1 MIDCPV
7 YRCVLNFF
15 LPQHA
20 ERREASRQITN
31 AVMEQLIS
39 SCTDCNDI
47 IDMQSLDCA
56 SESVIIYRARL
67 EGTSQRDSGSLISV
81 IETWISSGPSFIV
94 TELLMTVD
102 SQCTVVIL
110 SLSDHGDC
118 TQSITDTTTS
128 STTPNTIPDTNSNTT
143 PSSSSSSDST
153 SSDTAAIIGGV
164 VAVVIV
170 IVIVIGVVAIVALII
185 KSRQTHGDVVINKQ

>member
-1 MIDCPV
+1 
-7 YRCVLNFF
+7 
-15 LPQHA
+15 
-20 ERREASRQITN
+20 
-31 AVMEQLIS
+31 MEQLIS

-47 IDMQSLDCA
+47 IDMQSLDCG

-81 IETWISSGPSFIV
+81 IETWVTSGPSFIV

-118 TQSITDTTTS
+118 IQTITDTTTS
-128 STTPNTIPDTNSNTT
+128 STTPNTDTNSNTT

-170 IVIVIGVVAIVALII
+170 IVIGVVTVSIVALVF
-185 KSRQTHGDVVINKQ
+185 KSRQTNGDVVTKKQ

>member
-7 YRCVLNFF
+7 YIDVFFF

-47 IDMQSLDCA
+47 IDMQSLDCG

-81 IETWISSGPSFIV
+81 IETWVSSGPSFIV
-94 TELLMTVD
+94 IELLMTVD
-102 SQCTVVIL
+102 SHCTVVIS
-110 SLSDHGDC
+110 SLSDGDC
-118 TQSITDTTTS
+118 TQTITDTTTS
-128 STTPNTIPDTNSNTT
+128 STTPNTDTNTT
-143 PSSSSSSDST
+143 PSSSSSDST

-170 IVIVIGVVAIVALII
+170 IGVVTVAIAALVI
-185 KSRQTHGDVVINKQ
+185 KSRQTHGDVVIKKK

>member
-1 MIDCPV
+1 MFLI
-7 YRCVLNFF
+7 F

-81 IETWISSGPSFIV
+81 IETWVTSGPSFIV

-110 SLSDHGDC
+110 SLSDGDC
-118 TQSITDTTTS
+118 TQTIT
-128 STTPNTIPDTNSNTT
+128 DTNSNTT
-143 PSSSSSSDST
+143 PSSSSSDST
-153 SSDTAAIIGGV
+153 SSDTAAIIGGSV

-170 IVIVIGVVAIVALII
+170 IVIVIGVVTVAIVALVI
-185 KSRQTHGDVVINKQ
+185 KSHQTHGDVVIKKQ

>member
-1 MIDCPV
+1 MFLI
-7 YRCVLNFF
+7 FF

-47 IDMQSLDCA
+47 IDMQSLDCG

-81 IETWISSGPSFIV
+81 IETWITSGPNFIV

-102 SQCTVVIL
+102 SQCTVVIS

-128 STTPNTIPDTNSNTT
+128 STTPDTNTT

-153 SSDTAAIIGGV
+153 SSDTAAIIGGSV

-170 IVIVIGVVAIVALII
+170 VGVVTVAIVALVI
-185 KSRQTHGDVVINKQ
+185 KSRQTNGDVVSKKQ

>member
-1 MIDCPV
+1 
-7 YRCVLNFF
+7 
-15 LPQHA
+15 
-20 ERREASRQITN
+20 
-31 AVMEQLIS
+31 MEQLIS

-47 IDMQSLDCA
+47 IDMQSLDCG

-81 IETWISSGPSFIV
+81 IETWVTSGPSFIV

-102 SQCTVVIL
+102 SQCTVVIS

-118 TQSITDTTTS
+118 TQTITDTTA
-128 STTPNTIPDTNSNTT
+128 
-143 PSSSSSSDST
+143 SSSSSDST

-170 IVIVIGVVAIVALII
+170 VGIVIIVALVI
-185 KSRQTHGDVVINKQ
+185 KSCQTHGDVVIKKQ

>member
-1 MIDCPV
+1 MF
-7 YRCVLNFF
+7 LNFF

-31 AVMEQLIS
+31 AVMGQLIS

-47 IDMQSLDCA
+47 INMQSLDCA

-81 IETWISSGPSFIV
+81 IETWVTSGPSFIV

-102 SQCTVVIL
+102 SQCTVVIS
-110 SLSDHGDC
+110 SLSDGDC
-118 TQSITDTTTS
+118 TQTITDTTTS
-128 STTPNTIPDTNSNTT
+128 STTPDTDTNTT
-143 PSSSSSSDST
+143 PSSSSDST
-153 SSDTAAIIGGV
+153 PSDTAAIIGGV

-170 IVIVIGVVAIVALII
+170 IVIVIGVVAIVALVI
-185 KSRQTHGDVVINKQ
+185 KSRQTNGDVVIKKQ

>member
-1 MIDCPV
+1 MFLI
-7 YRCVLNFF
+7 F

-20 ERREASRQITN
+20 ERREASRQITT

-81 IETWISSGPSFIV
+81 IETWVTSGPSFIV

-102 SQCTVVIL
+102 SQCTVVIS

-118 TQSITDTTTS
+118 TQTITDTTTS
-128 STTPNTIPDTNSNTT
+128 STTPNTDTNTT
-143 PSSSSSSDST
+143 PSSSSSDST

-170 IVIVIGVVAIVALII
+170 VGIVIIVAIIALVI
-185 KSRQTHGDVVINKQ
+185 KSCQTNGDVVIKKQ

>member
-1 MIDCPV
+1 MFFI
-7 YRCVLNFF
+7 F

-81 IETWISSGPSFIV
+81 IETWVSSEPSFIV

-118 TQSITDTTTS
+118 TQTITDT
-128 STTPNTIPDTNSNTT
+128 NTT
-143 PSSSSSSDST
+143 PSSSSSDST
-153 SSDTAAIIGGV
+153 SSNTAAIIGGSV

-170 IVIVIGVVAIVALII
+170 IVIGVVTVAIVALVI
-185 KSRQTHGDVVINKQ
+185 KSHQTSGDVVIKKQ

>member
-1 MIDCPV
+1 
-7 YRCVLNFF
+7 
-15 LPQHA
+15 
-20 ERREASRQITN
+20 
-31 AVMEQLIS
+31 MEQLIS

-102 SQCTVVIL
+102 PQCTVVIL

-118 TQSITDTTTS
+118 IQTITDTTT
-128 STTPNTIPDTNSNTT
+128 
-143 PSSSSSSDST
+143 SSSSSDST

-170 IVIVIGVVAIVALII
+170 VGIVIIVAITAVVIVI
-185 KSRQTHGDVVINKQ
+185 KSRQTQMKQ

>member
-1 MIDCPV
+1 
-7 YRCVLNFF
+7 
-15 LPQHA
+15 
-20 ERREASRQITN
+20 
-31 AVMEQLIS
+31 MEQLIS

-47 IDMQSLDCA
+47 IDMQSLDCG

-81 IETWISSGPSFIV
+81 IETWVSSGPSFIV

-102 SQCTVVIL
+102 PQCTVVIL

-118 TQSITDTTTS
+118 TQTIPDTTTS
-128 STTPNTIPDTNSNTT
+128 STTPNTTPNTDSNTT
-143 PSSSSSSDST
+143 PSSSDST
-153 SSDTAAIIGGV
+153 SSDTAAIIGGSV

-170 IVIVIGVVAIVALII
+170 IVIVIGVVTVAIVALVI
-185 KSRQTHGDVVINKQ
+185 KSRQTNSDVVIKKQ

>member
-7 YRCVLNFF
+7 YRCVLYF

-47 IDMQSLDCA
+47 IDMQSLDCG
-56 SESVIIYRARL
+56 SESVIIYCARL

-81 IETWISSGPSFIV
+81 IETWVTSGPSFIV

-102 SQCTVVIL
+102 SQCTVVIS

-118 TQSITDTTTS
+118 TQTITDTTRS
-128 STTPNTIPDTNSNTT
+128 STTPNSNTT
-143 PSSSSSSDST
+143 PSSSSSDST

-164 VAVVIV
+164 YSCCCHSHCYSHWSSGYSSTCYQVT
-170 IVIVIGVVAIVALII
+170 
-185 KSRQTHGDVVINKQ
+185 SD

>member
-1 MIDCPV
+1 
-7 YRCVLNFF
+7 
-15 LPQHA
+15 
-20 ERREASRQITN
+20 
-31 AVMEQLIS
+31 
-39 SCTDCNDI
+39 
-47 IDMQSLDCA
+47 MQSLDCG

-67 EGTSQRDSGSLISV
+67 QGTSQRDSSSFINLIEDWV
-81 IETWISSGPSFIV
+81 SSGPSFIV

-118 TQSITDTTTS
+118 TQ
-128 STTPNTIPDTNSNTT
+128 TIPNTNSNTT
-143 PSSSSSSDST
+143 PSSSSSDST

-170 IVIVIGVVAIVALII
+170 IVIVIGVVAIVALVM
-185 KSRQTHGDVVINKQ
+185 KSCQTHGDVVVKKQ

>member
-1 MIDCPV
+1 MCSWV
-7 YRCVLNFF
+7 F

-67 EGTSQRDSGSLISV
+67 QGTSQRDSGSLISV
-81 IETWISSGPSFIV
+81 IETWVSSGPSFIV

-110 SLSDHGDC
+110 SLSDHGDYIQ
-118 TQSITDTTTS
+118 TITDTTTS
-128 STTPNTIPDTNSNTT
+128 STTPNTISNTT
-143 PSSSSSSDST
+143 PSSSTSDST
-153 SSDTAAIIGGV
+153 LSDTAAIIGGV

-170 IVIVIGVVAIVALII
+170 IVIVIGVVTVAIVTLVI
-185 KSRQTHGDVVINKQ
+185 KSCQTNGDAVIKKQ

>member
-7 YRCVLNFF
+7 YRCVLNSFFF

-20 ERREASRQITN
+20 ERLEASRQITN

-47 IDMQSLDCA
+47 IDMQSLDCG

-81 IETWISSGPSFIV
+81 IETWVTSGPSFIV

-110 SLSDHGDC
+110 SLSDGDC
-118 TQSITDTTTS
+118 TQTITDTITS
-128 STTPNTIPDTNSNTT
+128 STTPNTNTN
-143 PSSSSSSDST
+143 T
-153 SSDTAAIIGGV
+153 SPCV
-164 VAVVIV
+164 
-170 IVIVIGVVAIVALII
+170 
-185 KSRQTHGDVVINKQ
+185 

>member
-1 MIDCPV
+1 MK
-7 YRCVLNFF
+7 
-15 LPQHA
+15 
-20 ERREASRQITN
+20 
-31 AVMEQLIS
+31 QLIS

-47 IDMQSLDCA
+47 IDMQSLDCG

-81 IETWISSGPSFIV
+81 IETWVTSGPSFIV

-102 SQCTVVIL
+102 SQCTVVIS

-118 TQSITDTTTS
+118 TQTITDTTAS
-128 STTPNTIPDTNSNTT
+128 STTLDSNTT
-143 PSSSSSSDST
+143 PSSSSSDST

-170 IVIVIGVVAIVALII
+170 IVIGVVTVAIVALVI
-185 KSRQTHGDVVINKQ
+185 KSCQTHGDVVIKKQ

>member
-1 MIDCPV
+1 
-7 YRCVLNFF
+7 
-15 LPQHA
+15 
-20 ERREASRQITN
+20 
-31 AVMEQLIS
+31 
-39 SCTDCNDI
+39 
-47 IDMQSLDCA
+47 MQSLDCG

-81 IETWISSGPSFIV
+81 IETWVSSGPSFIV

-118 TQSITDTTTS
+118 IQTITDTTTS
-128 STTPNTIPDTNSNTT
+128 GTTPDTDTNTT

-170 IVIVIGVVAIVALII
+170 IVIVIGVVTVAIVALVI
-185 KSRQTHGDVVINKQ
+185 KSHQTNGDVVIKKQ